1 MTQQVIHGTYHG
13 DATASEQCHLSPV
26 QRKILFLS
34 FTVSHLF
41 KQKKHMQHHQ
51 QGAMVASCG
60 GTSVHGMQAT
70 VII

>member
-1 MTQQVIHGTYHG
+1 MVLVVVMPLQVSNAAYV
-13 DATASEQCHLSPV
+13 L

-34 FTVSHLF
+34 FTVLHLLE
-41 KQKKHMQHHQ
+41 QKKHMWHHQ

-60 GTSVHGMQAT
+60 GTSVHSMQAT